1 MPAGNKSDR
10 LGQEKISKLL
20 IKLSLPAIAGMIIQS
35 LYNIIDSIYIG
46 NLGTEYLS
54 ALSLAFP
61 VQLIIIALGV
71 GTGIGASSLISRL
84 LGEGRKK
91 RASNAAEHVF
101 ILAIVY
107 GAVIGTIGFFLSD
120 EIMSIFTNDP
130 VLIDLSQRY
139 IRIIMTGSLAI
150 FAPATF
156 NYILRGEGNT
166 FLPMVTMFIG
176 AITNIILDPLL
187 IYGIWIFPEMG
198 VEGAAT
204 ATIIAR
210 TLGGIFITFVLFSD
224 KNEIKFNFKLF
235 KFDFQIIKDIFKV
248 GIPAMVNR
256 LMFSFAITI
265 INGILGM
272 YNTTAIGVMGV
283 VFRLQSFYLMAVFG
297 LNQGYLPLLGYNYGY
312 KKPER
317 MKRTVLIG
325 WLTALTFGAI
335 GFTVFQVFTEPL
347 LRMFNSNPEFI
358 EIGIPAFRKVSISYM
373 FMALNVIGAGT
384 FQALGK
390 GVPSL
395 VITFLRQALILLPS
409 MYILARIGGLDS
421 AWFAFPIAES
431 IAFIVN
437 IIWVVLLLRK
447 NMKEMKNENMQKVY
461 VKQE

>member
-1 MPAGNKSDR
+1 
-10 LGQEKISKLL
+10 
-20 IKLSLPAIAGMIIQS
+20 
-35 LYNIIDSIYIG
+35 
-46 NLGTEYLS
+46 
-54 ALSLAFP
+54 
-61 VQLIIIALGV
+61 
-71 GTGIGASSLISRL
+71 
-84 LGEGRKK
+84 
-91 RASNAAEHVF
+91 
-101 ILAIVY
+101 
-107 GAVIGTIGFFLSD
+107 
-120 EIMSIFTNDP
+120 
-130 VLIDLSQRY
+130 
-139 IRIIMTGSLAI
+139 MTGSMAV

-166 FLPMVTMFIG
+166 FLPMVTMFVG

-187 IYGIWIFPEMG
+187 IFGIWIFPEMG
-198 VEGAAT
+198 IQGAAA

-235 KFDFQIIKDIFKV
+235 KFDFQILKDIYKV

-256 LMFSFAITI
+256 LMMSFAMII
-265 INGILGM
+265 INRILGM

-312 KKPER
+312 KKPDR
-317 MKRTVLIG
+317 MKRTVLLG
-325 WLTALTFGAI
+325 WLTALTFGII

-384 FQALGK
+384 FQALGR
-390 GVPSL
+390 GSPSL

-409 MYILARIGGLDS
+409 MYFLGQIGGLNS
-421 AWFAFPIAES
+421 TWFAFPIAES
-431 IAFIVN
+431 IAFVVN
-437 IIWVVLLLRK
+437 IIWIIILLK
-447 NMKEMKNENMQKVY
+447 KCMKTMKYENMQKEY
-461 VKQE
+461 IN